1 MRLLLIESE
10 PEDVLFLRDVLL
22 EIEERRCWSNWRDTE
37 VLEARSWAEAEE
49 ILSREPVDVVLLDL
63 DLRDSHGPETFRRAR
78 KAVPEI
84 PIVLLLSAAEESL
97 GLRLVR
103 HGAQDFLVKKQVDC
117 LPLAHAIESAI
128 ERNRLLT
135 AERAVSTRDTLTGLL
150 NRSGFLASADRDRKL
165 AERLGRR
172 LMVLVIEPGSLG
184 EIETTYGE
192 QRRDLVLVE
201 TADHLRGVAGPAD
214 LLARIEPARFG
225 MTVFDTELESIEQA
239 WSRIESAF
247 CQHRIRAGTAI
258 FSADWPAT
266 LETLLEEAVR
276 SLAPNA
282 FAMRT

>member
-10 PEDVLFLRDVLL
+10 PEDVLFLKDVLL
-22 EIEERRCWSNWRDTE
+22 EIGESRCWSNWLNIET
-37 VLEARSWAEAEE
+37 LEARSWAEAEA
-49 ILSREPVDVVLLDL
+49 ILSHEPVDVVLLGL
-63 DLRDSHGPETFRRAR
+63 ELRDCLGPETFRRAR
-78 KAVPEI
+78 KVAPEI
-84 PIVLLLSAAEESL
+84 PIILLLSAGEESL

-103 HGAQDFLVKKQVDC
+103 LGAQDFLVKKQVDC

-135 AERAVSTRDTLTGLL
+135 AARAVSTHDTLTGLM
-150 NRSGFLASADRDRKL
+150 NRSGFLVSADHDRKL
-165 AERLGRR
+165 AERLGCR
-172 LMVLVIEPGSLG
+172 LMVLVIEPGSVG

-225 MTVFDTELESIEQA
+225 MTVFDTEMESIEQA
-239 WSRIESAF
+239 WSRMEGVF
-247 CQHRIRAGTAI
+247 LQHRIRAGIAI
-258 FSADWPAT
+258 FSADRPAT

-276 SLAPNA
+276 ALAPNA
-282 FAMRT
+282 FAMHT